1 MPNKNRSLP
10 ELIKI
15 RIMLFVFVKQSVAFP
30 IYYLCKGKSKTAQKP
45 AGGEGEGGRG
55 LVWIPRAT
63 KNKK

>member
-1 MPNKNRSLP
+1 
-10 ELIKI
+10 
-15 RIMLFVFVKQSVAFP
+15 MLFVFVKQSVAFP